1 MRKEFE
7 RRLLREQKLLAFV
20 DKYHEREERA
30 QATIAWGSMFASR
43 DSMTESHLTQH
54 DDPCTFHDRKKEGL
68 FQSKTRSSVVRARAL
83 RKFKKRNN

>member
-7 RRLLREQKLLAFV
+7 RRLDREGKLLAFAV
-20 DKYHEREERA
+20 KYKEKESEERVD
-30 QATIAWGSMFASR
+30 WVSMFMSR

-68 FQSKTRSSVVRARAL
+68 FQSKTRSGVVRTRAL
-83 RKFKKRNN
+83 RRFKKRNN